1 MTLVAV
7 VVTLWILAL
16 VVWILLKLRR
26 PRLAPPKPPVTPRHG
41 RHSRAHR
48 RGVA

>member
-1 MTLVAV
+1 MLLVATL
-7 VVTLWILAL
+7 VTLWIVAL

-26 PRLAPPKPPVTPRHG
+26 PRLDPPKPPVRRREG
-41 RHSRAHR
+41 RQSRAHR

>member
-1 MTLVAV
+1 MLLVAAL
-7 VVTLWILAL
+7 VTLWIVAL

-26 PRLAPPKPPVTPRHG
+26 PRLDAPKPPTRRQG
-41 RHSRAHR
+41 RQSRAHR